1 MSNERETSSSTVVTL
16 LNQKIDQLIEVVTE
30 IKDNLTTIKDDVRD
44 LQLDMRDVQN
54 VNKQQQKEIEEH
66 EKTMNEIS
74 NKAWGAIVGL
84 AVTVV
89 GGVLLAIAVS
99 VIPLCN

>member
-1 MSNERETSSSTVVTL
+1 MTNERESSNSAVVTL

-54 VNKQQQKEIEEH
+54 MNKQQQKEIEEQ
-66 EKTMNEIS
+66 KQASRS
-74 NKAWGAIVGL
+74 NKAWLMGIASGL
-84 AVTVV
+84 IVTVV
-89 GGVLLAIAVS
+89 GGLFKVFMGV
-99 VIPLCN
+99 

>member
-1 MSNERETSSSTVVTL
+1 MTNERESSNSTVVTL

-54 VNKQQQKEIEEH
+54 INKQQQKEIDEQ
-66 EKTMNEIS
+66 KQASKS
-74 NKAWGAIVGL
+74 NKAWLMGIASGLIVTAVGAL
-84 AVTVV
+84 FKAFM
-89 GGVLLAIAVS
+89 GV
-99 VIPLCN
+99 